1 MAILTRAEFAATCNR
16 TVLVINTN
24 ISRNKISTIP
34 PDNKM
39 IDSENPLNKIFK
51 KNCLALDKKK
61 AEEEKLKKKEQ
72 KLDNKPVENPEELE
86 KAYTETVQ
94 IFTKQETPAQEKRRK
109 KQNEEDAESVNW
121 DARKKKADALKA
133 ERAAELAQLQV
144 EKMMGNLMPVDLVEM
159 ILKVNIQDI
168 FKTFE
173 NELINL
179 GSIYCDILAGGNR
192 DKLSELIT
200 KLRLK
205 LNETIKRIE
214 STAAQEIENTVEDYA
229 EVRSRGE
236 RK

>member
-24 ISRNKISTIP
+24 ISRNKISVIP
-34 PDNKM
+34 PKGKM

-51 KNCLALDKKK
+51 KNCLQLDKKRL
-61 AEEEKLKKKEQ
+61 EEEKTKKKEAKVEEQ
-72 KLDNKPVENPEELE
+72 TVKEPEKLEEVYEKTVE
-86 KAYTETVQ
+86 
-94 IFTKQETPAQEKRRK
+94 IFTKQETPVQRKRRE
-109 KQNEEDAESVNW
+109 KQNSEDAESVNW

-133 ERAAELAQLQV
+133 DRAAELAQLQV

-192 DKLSELIT
+192 DKLAEIVT
-200 KLRLK
+200 KLRMK
-205 LNETIKRIE
+205 LSETIKRIE
-214 STAAQEIENTVEDYA
+214 LTAAQEIENTVEDYA